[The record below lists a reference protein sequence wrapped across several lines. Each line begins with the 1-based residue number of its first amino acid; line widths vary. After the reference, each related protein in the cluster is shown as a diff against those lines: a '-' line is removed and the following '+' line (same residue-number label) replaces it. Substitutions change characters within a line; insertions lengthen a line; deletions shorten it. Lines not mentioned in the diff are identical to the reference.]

1 MQGKYLVSPF
11 KNNTGI
17 KKVVI
22 SKGITD
28 ISVGAFYGCTNLT
41 SVTIPDTVTNIG
53 LVLLP
58 AVLS

>member
-53 LVLLP
+53 F
-58 AVLS
+58 SQ